1 MAEANRRGRRFDYQ
15 READG
20 SMPALFEKKRERL
33 CNSSEA
39 QSNPSLATNKN
50 GRFEMGV
57 HFFVV
62 LDNALGSYFDV
73 EPIII
78 VVRLAKI

>member
-1 MAEANRRGRRFDYQ
+1 MFFDGGIAQSVEQ
-15 READG
+15 RNHNPCVVG
-20 SMPALFEKKRERL
+20 
-33 CNSSEA
+33 
-39 QSNPSLATNKN
+39 SNPSLATNKN